1 MSVTSR
7 RLVSISAALAM
18 AAASFT
24 IASSAQAVTSTTATC
39 KTPDGTTLTASHK
52 WETRST
58 TDKGHKNTFS
68 VPSGGDVKSL
78 TTKSEWAASS
88 TPSTLTPRTSLE
100 TYTKTHKARVTLTLY
115 KTTTQ
120 RCDAFTYLY
129 TKDIPTKPGMP
140 RSLSVKPGNAS
151 LALKW
156 SAPSATGGADITG
169 YRVYV
174 SSTSSTGPWTLS
186 GGTASGTSR
195 TVSGLKNGTAYWLA
209 VAAVNSVG
217 EGEKVVSSSTY
228 KPFTTPGAPTTL
240 TAVRSDK
247 SVTLSWKAP
256 LSDGGSVIK
265 GYTTYYS
272 ADSASGPWKKVGTA
286 SDTSRVVKSL
296 TNGTPYWFRV
306 AATNE
311 AGEGSGVVSS
321 AITPAAAPTAPRNL
335 TAVPANASVTLAWE
349 PPSSTGGLA
358 ITGYRVFVSDVSKT
372 GPWREFGNA
381 STTPSRTVTGLTNG
395 RDYWFAVSAAS
406 SAGEG
411 AQAVS
416 SAVKP
421 RTTPG
426 TPLNLKAVAGNE
438 SVTLTWTAPSSDGGA
453 PLNGYTT
460 YLSTGSAS
468 GPWSKVSN
476 LSSSTTRKISDLA
489 NGTTYWFR
497 VTASNVAG
505 EGGGAVS
512 SPVMPATLATAPQE
526 LLATPGNG
534 TVALTWQAPKSDGG
548 SKITGYNVYLSE
560 GSTSSGWKLFSSGS
574 TATSAEANGLTNGSK
589 YYFKVAAVTV
599 IGEGAAVVSKSSVV
613 PFTVPGAPITLT
625 AEPGEGKVA
634 LKWAKPVSDGG
645 APVTD
650 YVVSYQAEGSSWQTF
665 TDSVSTST
673 TATVTGLTNGTTYS
687 FKVVAVN
694 AAGQGPEVSVSGV
707 MPVGPFL
714 APTVEGV
721 TLANS
726 NSEQVTVS
734 FTPGATGGRKLKTY
748 EYSIDG
754 GKTWLTP
761 VLVNEG
767 SLITQT
773 SAVVQTGYSYLVR
786 AVASNNDVSPASKS
800 VSKPSSAPTISAAA
814 RKSWE
819 GQGANMDI
827 TWGSA
832 AGANYYKVFRST
844 DSKVLGNFG
853 PETNT
858 LNFTLL
864 PWNTQYG
871 FTVAACNAGGCTSYS
886 SPATATTA
894 PVPAAWSVRS
904 PSAGTLEVTMSKMP
918 AGAQSIRIKICDRT
932 ANPSCDPDND
942 QIINNSYNRDGVFN
956 ITSVQN
962 NRKYAIT
969 ILAFQKAD
977 GLGTATVAMAKAI
990 TTK

>member
-24 IASSAQAVTSTTATC
+24 MASSAQAVTSATATC
-39 KTPDGTTLTASHK
+39 KTPDGSTLTASHK
-52 WETRST
+52 WDTRAT

-68 VPSGGDVKSL
+68 VPSGGTVKSL
-78 TTKSEWAASS
+78 ATKTGWVASS
-88 TPSTLTPRTSLE
+88 APSTLTPKASVDV
-100 TYTKTHKARVTLTLY
+100 YTKSHKAKITLTLY
-115 KTTTQ
+115 KSTAQ

-129 TKDIPTKPGMP
+129 TQDIPTKPSAP
-140 RSLSVKPGNAS
+140 RSLSAKPGNGS

-156 SAPSATGGADITG
+156 SAPSSTGGATITG

-186 GGTASGTSR
+186 GGTASGTTR
-195 TVSGLKNGTAYWLA
+195 TIGGLKNGTPYWIA
-209 VAAVNSVG
+209 VAAVNSAG
-217 EGEKVVSSSTY
+217 EGEKVVSSTTH

-256 LSDGGSVIK
+256 TSDGGSAIK

-272 ADSASGPWKKVGTA
+272 ADSASGPWKKVSTS
-286 SDTSRVVKSL
+286 SDTSRLVKSL
-296 TNGTPYWFRV
+296 TNGKPYWFRV
-306 AATNE
+306 TAINE

-349 PPSSTGGLA
+349 QPSSTGGLA

-372 GPWREFGNA
+372 GPWREFGKS
-381 STTPSRTVTGLTNG
+381 STSPSRTVTGLTNG
-395 RDYWFAVSAAS
+395 RGYWFAVSAVS

-416 SAVKP
+416 SEVKP

-426 TPLNLKAVAGNE
+426 APLNLKAVAGNE
-438 SVTLTWTAPSSDGGA
+438 TVTLTWTAPSSDGGA
-453 PLNGYTT
+453 SVSGYTT

-468 GPWSKVSN
+468 GPWSKVST
-476 LSSSTTRKISDLA
+476 LSSSTTRKVSDLE

-497 VTASNVAG
+497 ITASNVAG

-512 SPVMPATLATAPQE
+512 SPVMPATVPTAPQE

-534 TVALTWQAPKSDGG
+534 TVALTWQAPTSDGG
-548 SKITGYNVYLSE
+548 SRITGYNVYFSE
-560 GSTSSGWKLFSSGS
+560 GSPSSGWKLFSSGS
-574 TATSAEANGLTNGSK
+574 TATNAQVTGLTNGTK
-589 YYFKVAAVTV
+589 YYFKVAAVTA

-613 PFTVPGAPITLT
+613 PFTIPGAPTSLT
-625 AEPGEGKVA
+625 AEPGEGKVV
-634 LKWAKPVSDGG
+634 LKWAKPTSDGG
-645 APVTD
+645 ASVTD
-650 YVVSYQAEGSSWQTF
+650 YVVSYQAGGSSWQTF
-665 TDSVSTST
+665 SDSVSTST
-673 TATVTGLTNGTTYS
+673 TATVTGLANGTTYS

-694 AAGQGPEVSVSGV
+694 AAGQGAEATISGV

-721 TLANS
+721 TMANS
-726 NSEQVTVS
+726 TSEQVTVS

-767 SLITQT
+767 SLVTQP

-786 AVASNNDVSPASKS
+786 AVATNNDVSPASKS
-800 VSKPSSAPTISAAA
+800 VSKPSAAPTITAAA

-819 GQGANMDI
+819 GQGANMDV

-832 AGANYYKVFRST
+832 SGANYYKVFRTT
-844 DSKVLGNFG
+844 DSKVLGNYG

-858 LNFTLL
+858 MNFTLL

-886 SPATATTA
+886 SAATASTG
-894 PVPAAWSVRS
+894 PVPAVWSVRS
-904 PSAGTLEVTMSKMP
+904 PSAGALEITMTKMP

-932 ANPSCDPDND
+932 ASPSCDPDNN

-956 ITSVQN
+956 ITSVKE

-977 GLGTATVAMAKAI
+977 GLGTATVAMTKTI
-990 TTK
+990 TTN